1 MKVIH
6 GFMLIVYAGISISM
20 CLWVCMEER
29 GNSRYSVKMN
39 IMVVLLDNRGNII
52 TISDNHLNYELMNQY
67 RNFFFIEKKKKTG
80 KILNI
85 GDVCVEGKSQN

>member
-6 GFMLIVYAGISISM
+6 GFMLIVYAEISISM

-39 IMVVLLDNRGNII
+39 IMVVLLDNKGEYN
-52 TISDNHLNYELMNQY
+52 N
-67 RNFFFIEKKKKTG
+67 
-80 KILNI
+80 
-85 GDVCVEGKSQN
+85 

>member
-39 IMVVLLDNRGNII
+39 IMVVLLDNKGEYVTVLAKRDHLRKNII
-52 TISDNHLNYELMNQY
+52 VQ
-67 RNFFFIEKKKKTG
+67 
-80 KILNI
+80 
-85 GDVCVEGKSQN
+85 